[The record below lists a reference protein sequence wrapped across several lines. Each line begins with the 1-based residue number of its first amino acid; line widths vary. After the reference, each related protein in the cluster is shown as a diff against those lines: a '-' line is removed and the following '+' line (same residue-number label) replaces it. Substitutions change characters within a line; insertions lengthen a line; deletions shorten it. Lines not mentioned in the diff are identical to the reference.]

1 MEKHSLCVRILVAPI
16 PRSSTTRTSNE
27 HSNLRRTDL
36 MSVEAVCR
44 LFTEEQRDRTDW
56 RLLKFFARNR
66 VAQEIR
72 NFEDHVQANKDN
84 DRDWRRGWNDPFERL
99 CFEQLD
105 KSLASGR
112 LYGGH
117 DGSSERIT
125 REDLVCTWYRLSIN
139 IIKYYKKNDF
149 ASPINLISINIIPE
163 ARKSIFSFNANDRR
177 NRTGWSRGGIGERER
192 ERERERE
199 CARERERER
208 AKKRNIFLERSISI
222 EWTFSRGVI
231 RFWSIVVPPRSR
243 RFSVPPMENTFPLTQ
258 IRLGRTK
265 RCGKWKN
272 AARPPTREHQS
283 TKNNYYGK
291 CEATTSLLEK
301 FQLNTY
307 SERRKSIA
315 SATRK
320 GGRLESV
327 RSL

>member
-84 DRDWRRGWNDPFERL
+84 DRDWRRGWNDPFERF

-117 DGSSERIT
+117 DGSSERIA

-177 NRTGWSRGGIGERER
+177 NRTGWSRGGTGERK
-192 ERERERE
+192 RERE

-208 AKKRNIFLERSISI
+208 ERKKE
-222 EWTFSRGVI
+222 TFSSSVPFPSSELFPVVSFDFDRSWSLLARVVFPFLRWKI
-231 RFWSIVVPPRSR
+231 RFRWPRSGWEEQNDAGNGKTLRVHPPANINQR
-243 RFSVPPMENTFPLTQ
+243 RIIIT
-258 IRLGRTK
+258 G
-265 RCGKWKN
+265 N
-272 AARPPTREHQS
+272 ARQQRVYWRNS
-283 TKNNYYGK
+283 
-291 CEATTSLLEK
+291 S
-301 FQLNTY
+301 
-307 SERRKSIA
+307 
-315 SATRK
+315 
-320 GGRLESV
+320 
-327 RSL
+327 

>member
-192 ERERERE
+192 ERERERD
-199 CARERERER
+199 CARERERESEKKKHFPR
-208 AKKRNIFLERSISI
+208 AFHFHRVNFFPWCHSILIDRGPSSLASFFRSSD
-222 EWTFSRGVI
+222 GKYV
-231 RFWSIVVPPRSR
+231 
-243 RFSVPPMENTFPLTQ
+243 SVDPDPARKNKTMREME
-258 IRLGRTK
+258 K
-265 RCGKWKN
+265 RC
-272 AARPPTREHQS
+272 AS
-283 TKNNYYGK
+283 THPR
-291 CEATTSLLEK
+291 TSINE
-301 FQLNTY
+301 
-307 SERRKSIA
+307 E
-315 SATRK
+315 
-320 GGRLESV
+320 
-327 RSL
+327 